1 MLNRIRARLT
11 FANVVSV
18 LALFFALGGSA
29 YAAFV
34 VNSNSDVLPVP

>member
-29 YAAFV
+29 YARV
-34 VNSNSDVLPVP
+34 IGRHVPAA